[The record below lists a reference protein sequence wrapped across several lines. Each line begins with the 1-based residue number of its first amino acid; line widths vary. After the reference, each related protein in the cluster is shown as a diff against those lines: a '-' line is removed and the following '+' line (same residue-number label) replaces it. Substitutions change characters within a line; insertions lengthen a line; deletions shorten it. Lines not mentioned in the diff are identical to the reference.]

1 MTVPMTARRNERRLA
16 VAAAMAALLGV
27 VVGAAPLVAGKPA
40 PAKASLDAPVD
51 DTIREVVKSLEAS
64 YVEPVPLDRY
74 ALFALDALADVEPCL
89 GRKGEGAAMTLSC
102 AERTVRVAWPPKS
115 SDDVVKLVSGAL
127 RLVDGAR
134 APKHDTVKAVC
145 RALARA
151 AGDPFTAYLP
161 PELVAAIT
169 TSKPALFSAG
179 PGIEVWP
186 RDPTKIREVRR
197 RSDAAANGIAAG
209 DRIAAIDGQPTA
221 GLTLPEITTKLQG
234 ADDSVVALQLKT
246 PTGERTVRVGRS
258 LFADSE
264 LVIKEL
270 DGGVIYVRVPV
281 FKAGTARAVAQA
293 LWDGRPSGVILDLRH
308 NGGGLVP
315 EGIALADLF
324 IGDGVVAGVRGR
336 GGRVTEEY
344 AARRDAKEIA
354 APLVVLV
361 DGSSASASEL
371 VSMALKES
379 RRARLLGA
387 QTAGK
392 GSVQFQIQLPDG
404 GVLKV
409 TTGYYVGPEGRRLP
423 ENGLEPHRFLSQ
435 PSSRTVL
442 DGADPKK
449 DGWVQA
455 ALDELRGHKNGDGL
469 VRAPTGPEP

>member
-1 MTVPMTARRNERRLA
+1 MTQQTARRWALHGRAAAAIATSL
-16 VAAAMAALLGV
+16 VAAMAAPPSL
-27 VVGAAPLVAGKPA
+27 AGKPH
-40 PAKASLDAPVD
+40 PAKASVDAPVN
-51 DTIREVVKSLEAS
+51 DTVREVVKSLEAS
-64 YVEPVPLDRY
+64 YVEAVPLDRY
-74 ALFALDALADVEPCL
+74 ALFALDALADLEPCL
-89 GRKGEGAAMTLSC
+89 GRRGEGASIGLSC
-102 AERTVRVAWPPKS
+102 GERSLRVAWPPAS

-127 RLVDGAR
+127 RLVNGAHQ
-134 APKHDTVKAVC
+134 PKQDTIKALC

-151 AGDPFTAYLP
+151 AGDPHTAYLP

-169 TSKPALFSAG
+169 TSRPALFSAT

-186 RDPTKIREVRR
+186 RDPTKVREVRR
-197 RSDAAANGIAAG
+197 GTDAATNGVAAG
-209 DRIAAIDGQPTA
+209 DRIAAIDGVPTA
-221 GLTLPEITTKLQG
+221 GMTFPEITTKLQG
-234 ADDSVVALQLKT
+234 ADDSVVTLQLKT
-246 PTGERTVRVGRS
+246 TAGERSARVARA
-258 LFADSE
+258 LLPDSE

-270 DGGVIYVRVPV
+270 DGGVIYARVPV
-281 FKAGTARAVAQA
+281 FKAGVARSVAQA

-324 IGDGVVAGVRGR
+324 IGDGVIAGVRGR

-344 AARRDAKEIA
+344 VARRDAKEIA

-409 TTGYYVGPEGRRLP
+409 TTGHYFGPEGHRLP
-423 ENGLEPHRFLSQ
+423 ENGLEPHRYLSQ

-442 DGADPKK
+442 DGSDPRK

-455 ALDELRGHKNGDGL
+455 ALDELRGPKAGDGL
-469 VRAPTGPEP
+469 VRAPTGPQP

>member
-1 MTVPMTARRNERRLA
+1 MSPLLRACVLTV
-16 VAAAMAALLGV
+16 VASMVLLD
-27 VVGAAPLVAGKPA
+27 GAAHAGRA
-40 PAKASLDAPVD
+40 PASPVND
-51 DTIREVVKSLEAS
+51 ETIREVQKSLEAS
-64 YVEPVPLDRY
+64 SVEVVPLDRY
-74 ALFALDALADVEPCL
+74 ALFALDALADLEPCL
-89 GRKGEGAAMTLSC
+89 ARKGEGATLVLRC
-102 AERTVRVAWPPKS
+102 GERSARAPWPPSS
-115 SDDVVKLVSGAL
+115 SDEVVKLIGEAL
-127 RLVDGAR
+127 QLTANGR
-134 APKHDTVKAVC
+134 AVKPDAVKVVC

-151 AGDPFTAYLP
+151 TSDPYTAYLP

-169 TSKPALFSAG
+169 TSRPALFSAT

-186 RDPTKIREVRR
+186 RDPLKIREVRR
-197 RSDAAANGIAAG
+197 ASDAAANGVAAG
-209 DRIAAIDGQPTA
+209 DRIAAIDGKSTA
-221 GLTLPEITTKLQG
+221 GLTLPEITTRLQG
-234 ADDSVVALQLKT
+234 ADDSVVSLLLKT
-246 PTGERTVRVGRS
+246 PTGERTVRVSRS
-258 LFADSE
+258 LFADSD
-264 LVIKEL
+264 VQVVEL
-270 DGGVIYVRVPV
+270 DDGVIYVRVPL
-281 FKAGTARAVAQA
+281 FKAGVARAVAVA

-324 IGDGVVAGVRGR
+324 ISEGDIAAVRGR
-336 GGRVTEEY
+336 GGRLTEEY
-344 AARRDAKEIA
+344 PAHRDAKEIS
-354 APLVVLV
+354 APLVVLI

-387 QTAGK
+387 TTAGK

-423 ENGLEPHRFLSQ
+423 ETGLEPHRFLSQ

-455 ALDELRGHKNGDGL
+455 ALDELRGPRGDGL
-469 VRAPTGPEP
+469 VRASTGPEP

>member
-1 MTVPMTARRNERRLA
+1 MSPLA
-16 VAAAMAALLGV
+16 VRAYALTV
-27 VVGAAPLVAGKPA
+27 VVATVLIGVAAPVRAAKPPVAI
-40 PAKASLDAPVD
+40 DETV
-51 DTIREVVKSLEAS
+51 REVLKSLEAS
-64 YVEPVPLDRY
+64 YVDVVPLDRY
-74 ALFALDALADVEPCL
+74 ALFALDALADHEACL
-89 GRKGEGAAMTLSC
+89 GRRGEGGELVLRC
-102 AERTVRVAWPPKS
+102 GERSARVAWPPKS
-115 SDDVVKLVSGAL
+115 SDDVVKLIAGAVQL
-127 RLVDGAR
+127 TTNGRPPRPDVI
-134 APKHDTVKAVC
+134 KAVC

-151 AGDPFTAYLP
+151 TSDPYTAYLP

-169 TSKPALFSAG
+169 TSRPALFSAT

-186 RDPTKIREVRR
+186 RDPLKIREVRR
-197 RSDAAANGIAAG
+197 ASDAAANGVAAG

-221 GLTLPEITTKLQG
+221 GLTLPEITTRLQG
-234 ADDSVVALQLKT
+234 ADDSVVALVLKT
-246 PTGERTVRVGRS
+246 PAGERTVRVGRS
-258 LFADSE
+258 LFADSD
-264 LVIKEL
+264 VAVHEL
-270 DGGVIYVRVPV
+270 DGGVIYVRIPV
-281 FKAGTARAVAQA
+281 FKAGVARAVAQA

-324 IGDGVVAGVRGR
+324 ISEGNIAGVRGR
-336 GGRVTEEY
+336 GGRLTEEY
-344 AARRDAKEIA
+344 VAHRDAKEIP
-354 APLVVLV
+354 APLVVLI

-379 RRARLLGA
+379 GRARLLGST
-387 QTAGK
+387 TAGK

-423 ENGLEPHRFLSQ
+423 ENGLDPHRFLSL

-442 DGADPKK
+442 DGADPRK

-455 ALDELRGHKNGDGL
+455 ALDELRGPRGDGL